1 MSSQTLRVFS
11 GEEILRTV
19 NMRDCVKVMRDAF
32 RQLSSGAATA
42 PPRMVLSTSPE
53 DDLLLVMPA
62 SNPSGA
68 HAGVKLVTVQP
79 NNPGRGLPLIQ
90 ALMLLV
96 DSASGKFLALLDGE
110 VLTAWRTGGATGVAT
125 DLLART
131 DAREVAIFGAG
142 VQAETQLEAVCAVRP
157 IQKALVFGRN
167 PQKAEAFARKMTRKL
182 GITVN
187 LARSPAQL
195 QRADIICTATT
206 SPTPVFA
213 NDHLAPGTHING
225 VGSYRAT
232 MREVPGETV
241 RRARVIVDHRPAC
254 LAEAGDIIMPLQ
266 EGLISAEHIRAE
278 LGEIVAGQKTARE
291 SPEQITF
298 FKSVGNA
305 VQDLALAQ
313 EVYHRAVK
321 MNLGQ
326 TVAL

>member
-1 MSSQTLRVFS
+1 MPSQTLRLLS
-11 GEEILRTV
+11 GEDILRTV
-19 NMRDCVKVMRDAF
+19 NMRDCVKIMREAF

-53 DDLLLVMPA
+53 DDLLLVMP
-62 SNPSGA
+62 SNSSVFER
-68 HAGVKLVTVQP
+68 AGVKLVTV
-79 NNPGRGLPLIQ
+79 NPENSKRGLPLIQ
-90 ALMLLV
+90 AVMLLV

-157 IQKALVFGRN
+157 IQNALVFGRT
-167 PQKAEAFARKMTRKL
+167 PEKSAAFTRKMTRKL
-182 GITVN
+182 GITVSV
-187 LARSPAQL
+187 ACSPGQL
-195 QRADIICTATT
+195 QRVDIICTATT

-213 NDHLAPGTHING
+213 DDHLSHGTHING

-241 RRARVIVDHRPAC
+241 RRARVFVDHRPAC

-266 EGLISAEHIRAE
+266 EGLIRAEHIRAE
-278 LGEIVAGQKTARE
+278 LGEIVAGQKTGRE